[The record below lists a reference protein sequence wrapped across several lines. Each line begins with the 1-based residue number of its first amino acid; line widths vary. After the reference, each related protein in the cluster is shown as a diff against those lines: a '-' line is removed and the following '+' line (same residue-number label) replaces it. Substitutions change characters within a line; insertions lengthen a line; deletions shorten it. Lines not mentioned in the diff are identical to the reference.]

1 MEGYGGSNMRKGFSK
16 EDLQFTSVKYYL
28 RPNGSAVINIPKG
41 FDVGLEQGEELVAK
55 WDGSKIILVPINKV
69 NFE

>member
-1 MEGYGGSNMRKGFSK
+1 MVGSDMRKETSN
-16 EDLQFTSVKYYL
+16 ENMQFTSAKYYL

-41 FDVGLEQGEELVAK
+41 FEVGLEQGEELVAK
-55 WDGSKIILVPINKV
+55 WDGSKIILVPLNKV